1 MSPTET
7 IDVAQLKDAISTA
20 IQEEGFWETP
30 NHCIDATTTTN
41 NDIKANAVKVCAAL
55 LSDDAA
61 LKRLL
66 VARKHEKAATISLFW
81 EQVRFQARL
90 SPQSITP
97 ADLPTS
103 LPSGAW
109 RLCGRTK
116 SGHVLSNY
124 KLALWDPDSYGD
136 DLELAVAEY
145 TKYVCY
151 MIELINA
158 TSSLSSSSSSFN
170 ANDNGSNTKHDK
182 SCLIWDLNGFYVS
195 MAAKANVRAM
205 VRKIIYVAQA
215 QYPERVEKIYMINAP
230 FGFSTA
236 WSLVSVLLDQKTA
249 SKVEFCSK
257 ENLLED
263 IDIET
268 LSTAYGGLHPEYPI
282 PSKTIQEE
290 ANTNASG

>member
-1 MSPTET
+1 MSPSET
-7 IDVAQLKDAISTA
+7 IDVAELKDAIGTA
-20 IQEEGFWETP
+20 IQEEGFWETS
-30 NHCIDATTTTN
+30 NYIDPTN
-41 NDIKANAVKVCAAL
+41 KADAVEVCTAM

-61 LKRLL
+61 LERLL
-66 VARKHEKAATISLFW
+66 VARKHEKAATVSLFW
-81 EQVRFQARL
+81 EQVRFQARI
-90 SPQSITP
+90 SPKSIIP

-109 RLCGRTK
+109 RLCGTTK

-124 KLALWDPDSYGD
+124 KLALWDPDAYGD
-136 DLELAVAEY
+136 DLDQAVAEY

-151 MIELINA
+151 MIELLNA
-158 TSSLSSSSSSFN
+158 TSSS
-170 ANDNGSNTKHDK
+170 NGSKHDK
-182 SCLIWDLNGFYVS
+182 SCLIWDLNGFYMS

-205 VRKIIYVAQA
+205 VRKIVYVAQA

-249 SKVEFCSK
+249 SKVVFCTK
-257 ENLLED
+257 EDLLED
-263 IDIET
+263 IDVET

-282 PSKTIQEE
+282 PSKTIEEE
-290 ANTNASG
+290 ANNATG